1 MQDHTSGGTVE
12 QRRSVLTTLALGLST
27 FLILFDVTAVVVA
40 MPAIAKDVGLGV
52 AGLAWVIDAYS
63 LAFTGALL
71 ASGALADR
79 FGRRR
84 CMLAGN
90 AVFLVASVACGM
102 ALSEPMLLAMRVV
115 QGAGAAFM
123 ATGGTALVA
132 IAFPNVA
139 QRARAFGVMGVI
151 SGVAMAL
158 GPTLGGFL
166 ASWLGWRWIF
176 FANIPFCLALALA
189 VPLLVA
195 ETNDKGERRLDPVG
209 IALLTISLGLAIDAL
224 LRRDG
229 SLVLRVACLVGSTAT
244 AVLFIWQ
251 QWRSP
256 RPVLDPRVFATSTM
270 AGVAALLTAL
280 QFGYWAVLVYLPLFL
295 SAAIHISMEG
305 AGAALLAATLPMLL
319 VPLIGGRIAMHWGW
333 RRLFTI
339 AFGLVVIGD
348 VCLVIAALSDG
359 PEIRLAAAVAGM
371 AIIGVG
377 AALANPQL
385 SGVVL
390 ALAPSTQAGMASA
403 VTFIVRQ
410 AGFAI
415 SIAALGLTLGAVGAA
430 AAFAQPFVLAALMAL
445 LGMIAALVL
454 LRPYGV
460 QAKPPQQYPVMDKVA
475 DKIIMKYEHSTCE
488 QLWLK
493 KSEKAPPSAEEQKAV
508 AFLKS
513 DPQMRAA
520 FINKIAPPIAN
531 KMFDCGMIP

>member
-229 SLVLRVACLVGSTAT
+229 SLVLRAACLVGSTAT
-244 AVLFIWQ
+244 AILFVWQ

-256 RPVLDPRVFATSTM
+256 RPVLDPRLFATSTM

-319 VPLIGGRIAMHWGW
+319 VPLIGGRLAMHWGW

-415 SIAALGLTLGAVGAA
+415 SIAALGLTLGAVNAA
-430 AAFAQPFVLAALMAL
+430 AEFAQPFALAALVAL

-454 LRPYGV
+454 LPAKSLQRST
-460 QAKPPQQYPVMDKVA
+460 QA
-475 DKIIMKYEHSTCE
+475 
-488 QLWLK
+488 
-493 KSEKAPPSAEEQKAV
+493 
-508 AFLKS
+508 
-513 DPQMRAA
+513 
-520 FINKIAPPIAN
+520 
-531 KMFDCGMIP
+531 